1 MPTEIIL
8 ILIIVALLLVA
19 AGMVA
24 ILVYSHAVRLAY
36 RFFERPQP
44 KPPYDRSPLS
54 IDQNTIFGRGQNWF
68 YSNRMNVLDWQMTS
82 YDGVK
87 LYAYFLPAARKETK
101 EVVIL
106 LHGYND
112 HPSVMAAFAQLHLDK
127 RDCHI
132 LIPHLRAHG
141 MSDGKIVGYGL
152 YDSQDIV
159 MWMQYLETR
168 LGSGLSIL
176 LHGRS
181 MGAATA
187 IMAAGSGI
195 APASLRGIIA
205 DSSFDALDKLMA
217 YLYQRNHR
225 FFVRPF
231 LMLVRSITLKRF
243 HFPIEKDAPEEIAA
257 RIHVP
262 VLLFHGTDDELVPSS
277 MSDNIYNRIRA
288 PKRICLI
295 EGAKHCMSYNDAPE
309 KYSAEIDRFRENIAE
324 SEWQRLIGR
333 RKDDVDEN
341 DESEDEEDE

>member
-1 MPTEIIL
+1 MPLEIII
-8 ILIIVALLLVA
+8 ILIIVVLLLLM

-24 ILVYSHAVRLAY
+24 ILIYSHAVRLAY
-36 RFFERPQP
+36 RFFGRPEA

-68 YSNRMNVLDWQMTS
+68 YSNRMNVLDWQMTAF
-82 YDGVK
+82 DGIK
-87 LYAYFLPAARKETK
+87 LYAYFLPAAKKETK

-112 HPSVMAAFAQLHLDK
+112 HPSVMAAFAQLHLEK

-141 MSDGKIVGYGL
+141 MSDGNVVGYGL

-159 MWMQYLETR
+159 MWMQYLQTR
-168 LGSGLSIL
+168 LGPDLSII

-181 MGAATA
+181 MGAAAA

-195 APASLRGIIA
+195 APDSLRGIIA
-205 DSSFDALDKLMA
+205 DSSFDALDRLMA
-217 YLYQRNHR
+217 HLYQRDHR

-231 LMLVRSITLKRF
+231 LMLVRSITMKRF
-243 HFPIEKDAPEEIAA
+243 GFPIEKDAPEEIAS
-257 RIHVP
+257 RIEVP
-262 VLLFHGTDDELVPSS
+262 VLLFHGTDDELVPST
-277 MSDNIYNRIRA
+277 MSDNVYNRIRA
-288 PKRICLI
+288 PKRICFI

-309 KYSAEIDRFRENIAE
+309 KYSAEIDRFRENIADN
-324 SEWQRLIGR
+324 EWQRLIGR
-333 RKDDVDEN
+333 RSARVE
-341 DESEDEEDE
+341 EPEEEDETED